1 MNLAMTF
8 RHNIKYTI
16 HERKKMLN
24 WTSLKLNFSALQK
37 TLMNVKEQ
45 AIGWEKIFAK
55 HTSYKEFV
63 SKINEEKL
71 NKI

>member
-37 TLMNVKEQ
+37 TLTNVKTT
-45 AIGWEKIFAK
+45 IGWEKIFAK
-55 HTSYKEFV
+55 HTPDKELV